1 MDSPSNIN
9 NILPHKN
16 EMSKSKDMETGIGIK
31 IPLIFSFL
39 DSLYIFLFG
48 LSGMAF
54 RGVISESLSNLQYP
68 SWIYFWKENLLYFYQ
83 VNMIFFILLFLLALL
98 MAYACLLMWNGHR
111 TGINLFALSKSASLL
126 LPILFF
132 GLRGVAVG
140 DIMLGLL
147 FMAYY
152 YLYMFRHLI
161 NTKDNQ

>member
-1 MDSPSNIN
+1 MDTLNNIN
-9 NILPHKN
+9 NILPQTKEMLKN
-16 EMSKSKDMETGIGIK
+16 KDMKAGIGIK

-39 DSLYIFLFG
+39 GSFYLFLFG
-48 LSGMAF
+48 LSGIAF
-54 RGVISESLSNLQYP
+54 KGVISEALSNLQYP
-68 SWIYFWKENLLYFYQ
+68 SWIYFWKENLLHFYQ
-83 VNMIFFILLFLLALL
+83 TNIFFFILLFLLSLL
-98 MAYACLLMWNGHR
+98 MAYSCLLMWNGHR
-111 TGINLFALSKSASLL
+111 TGVNLFALSKCASLI

-140 DIMLGLL
+140 DIMLGVL